1 MADIDVVA
9 ENLVEL
15 LTNSVNMTDVFY
27 DLFINPEPMEIT
39 LYQYNTEN
47 ELVPVVVPNRAMDRK
62 IALVGTVPPMNSDDP
77 QVVEAPVGVC
87 YINTTDDAVYF
98 RVNDTGSTQWVQVV
112 SSEDIDSAYNELK
125 AYIDGNFVPNTR
137 KINNKGLNADI
148 TLTASDVGAL
158 SSNIQ
163 YGSSLSFSNNILSLN
178 NASGTSMSSVTLAT
192 TVGADIALSN
202 LSTTGEQKLQAVK
215 GYETG
220 TVAISDSTLYTY
232 IKGLYDASSDTG
244 TDVYD
249 FGGTTVS
256 VPYRLAS
263 TKSKITISTYQ
274 NAVEQVYSNKGL
286 APYYVLDTTNQTVT
300 LPMGELYG
308 FITEAYDKANVKSRN
323 IGEIVL
329 STIPLSDAGLHL
341 LDGSPIERNGVY
353 DDFVDYMVAL
363 YNADPSAPYF
373 CTEAEWEAY
382 EQAHDGVCGKFV
394 YTPASGSD
402 PDSIRLPKYS
412 NKIYTQSISST
423 AGVLGNGKNLG
434 FYDGTNEF
442 TLQSSGNAY
451 PSKFAENVGS
461 SVGSSYTVA
470 ALAGN
475 NKSMGVIADT
485 AKSGLIADLSNI
497 TTALEGYWYIVIA
510 TSTKTAIQVN
520 IDNVITDLNDKVD
533 KSSLREIYPAI
544 ETYHDGSRWYRVYS
558 DGWCEQ
564 GGIVTRTATTKI
576 TINLYKNYTDTNYSI
591 FMQAQAA
598 DSYTSN
604 GATYS
609 PFVEDKTISGFSA
622 VMSTPAITTIGYFIW
637 ETKGYLAT

>member
-112 SSEDIDSAYNELK
+112 SSEDIDNAYNELK

-163 YGSSLSFSNNILSLN
+163 YGSSLSFLNNILSLN

-202 LSTTGEQKLQAVK
+202 LSTTGEEKLQAVK

-274 NAVEQVYSNKGL
+274 NAVEQVYANNGL
-286 APYYVLDTTNQTVT
+286 APYYVLDTSNQTVT

-329 STIPLSDAGLHL
+329 STIPLSDAGLHV
-341 LDGSPIERNGVY
+341 LDGSLLEGTGVY
-353 DDFVDYMVAL
+353 ADFVSYIASL
-363 YNADPSAPYF
+363 YTSDPTASYF
-373 CTEAEWEAY
+373 CTQTEWDNI
-382 EQAHDGVCGKFV
+382 EQAYGVCGKFV
-394 YTPASGSD
+394 YTAASGSN
-402 PDSIRLPKYS
+402 PASVRLPKYS
-412 NKIYTQSISST
+412 NKIYTSDIANSAS
-423 AGVLGNGKNLG
+423 VIGNGKTLG
-434 FYDGTNEF
+434 LT
-442 TLQSSGNAY
+442 S
-451 PSKFAENVGS
+451 GS
-461 SVGSSYTVA
+461 SDLGLY
-470 ALAGN
+470 AGN
-475 NKSMGVIADT
+475 TAMGANASMYGTDVGVAINSHTNTQKTVGVTTDAT
-485 AKSGLIADLSNI
+485 KSGLVADLSNI
-497 TTALEGYWYIVIA
+497 TTTLEGYWYIVTA
-510 TSTKTAIQVN
+510 TSTKTAIEVN
-520 IDNVITDLNDKVD
+520 IDNVITDLNGKVD
-533 KSSLREIYPAI
+533 KSSLGEIYPVI
-544 ETYHDGSRWYRVYS
+544 ETYHNGSKWYRVYS

-564 GGIVTRTATTKI
+564 GGIIIREATTKM
-576 TINLYKNYTDTNYSI
+576 TINLYKSYADTDYSI
-591 FMQAQAA
+591 NLQAQAA
-598 DSYTSN
+598 DSYTTN
-604 GATYS
+604 GYTYS
-609 PFVEDKTISGFSA
+609 PFVEDKTVLGFSA
-622 VMSTPAITTIGYFIW
+622 VMSTPVVTIIGYYIW